1 MQQIYNVPLTAAV
14 ISWVITQ
21 FIKTIFYI
29 IKFKTFNPER
39 ILGAGG
45 MPSSH
50 SAAVCSLVV
59 VIYRLKGSC
68 SNEFALAMILAM
80 IVMYDALG
88 VRRAAGMHAK
98 ELNRIKRIILYYQEN
113 PYKNKVNEEII
124 IKNDENETK
133 GLKEYLGHTPIEV
146 ICGAFLGI
154 VIGVIIVT

>member
-1 MQQIYNVPLTAAV
+1 MQQIYNIPLTAAV
-14 ISWVITQ
+14 ISWVIAQ

-50 SAAVCSLVV
+50 SASVCSLVV
-59 VIYRLKGSC
+59 VIYRLKGGC

-98 ELNRIKRIILYYQEN
+98 ELNRLKRIISYYQKNPHNNTNIKTNVEN
-113 PYKNKVNEEII
+113 NEKELKI
-124 IKNDENETK
+124 
-133 GLKEYLGHTPIEV
+133 LKEYLGHTPIEV

-154 VIGVIIVT
+154 VIGVIIVI